1 MSQVSQDVSPMDES
15 PSEPLTELL
24 GESGDIN
31 QADSCGRTVL
41 HTLAADGNASLLEL
55 ALATCP
61 QVRIPIFKAQH
72 HHSYQLII
80 GNIFKSIDQRLPYI
94 YISIYKYVKNRKI

>member
-1 MSQVSQDVSPMDES
+1 MDES

-61 QVRIPIFKAQH
+61 QARIILIHFLKHIFICIDTGRQC
-72 HHSYQLII
+72 
-80 GNIFKSIDQRLPYI
+80 IFQTLDEN
-94 YISIYKYVKNRKI
+94 YKITKKDLWRKMI

>member
-1 MSQVSQDVSPMDES
+1 MDES

-61 QVRIPIFKAQH
+61 QVRIILTRFLKHVFICIDRHGCIFQTRWTKIIELPRKIH
-72 HHSYQLII
+72 GEKRFHSY
-80 GNIFKSIDQRLPYI
+80 
-94 YISIYKYVKNRKI
+94 V

>member
-1 MSQVSQDVSPMDES
+1 MAKKKDKKKIIFTKSRTIASEYIHNLVVLQVSQDVSPVDES
-15 PSEPLTELL
+15 PGEPLTELL

-55 ALATCP
+55 ALAACP
-61 QVRIPIFKAQH
+61 QVRI
-72 HHSYQLII
+72 
-80 GNIFKSIDQRLPYI
+80 
-94 YISIYKYVKNRKI
+94 

>member
-1 MSQVSQDVSPMDES
+1 MIVIKKNSLKKIIVSTKVSHDVSPIDES

-31 QADSCGRTVL
+31 QADSYGRTVL

-55 ALATCP
+55 ALAACP
-61 QVRIPIFKAQH
+61 QVHFCINAIFLFNRA
-72 HHSYQLII
+72 II
-80 GNIFKSIDQRLPYI
+80 IL
-94 YISIYKYVKNRKI
+94 

>member
-1 MSQVSQDVSPMDES
+1 MDES

-61 QVRIPIFKAQH
+61 QVRINLSHF
-72 HHSYQLII
+72 
-80 GNIFKSIDQRLPYI
+80 
-94 YISIYKYVKNRKI
+94 

>member
-1 MSQVSQDVSPMDES
+1 MENICNKNFIIKNCSDGKFNLAFPTQKVSQDVSPIDES

-31 QADSCGRTVL
+31 QTDSYGRTVL

-55 ALATCP
+55 ALAACP
-61 QVRIPIFKAQH
+61 QVCK
-72 HHSYQLII
+72 L
-80 GNIFKSIDQRLPYI
+80 
-94 YISIYKYVKNRKI
+94 

>member
-1 MSQVSQDVSPMDES
+1 MDES

-72 HHSYQLII
+72 HHL
-80 GNIFKSIDQRLPYI
+80 
-94 YISIYKYVKNRKI
+94 

>member
-1 MSQVSQDVSPMDES
+1 MSPVDES
-15 PSEPLTELL
+15 PGEPLTELL

-55 ALATCP
+55 ALAACP
-61 QVRIPIFKAQH
+61 QVESSFSISRMARETPEEIFRQF
-72 HHSYQLII
+72 
-80 GNIFKSIDQRLPYI
+80 FKYMNL
-94 YISIYKYVKNRKI
+94 

>member
-1 MSQVSQDVSPMDES
+1 MDES

-31 QADSCGRTVL
+31 QTDSCGRTVL

-55 ALATCP
+55 ALAACP
-61 QVRIPIFKAQH
+61 HVSLLFSLSLSPSPLVSVPVF
-72 HHSYQLII
+72 
-80 GNIFKSIDQRLPYI
+80 
-94 YISIYKYVKNRKI
+94 

>member
-1 MSQVSQDVSPMDES
+1 MDES

-61 QVRIPIFKAQH
+61 QV
-72 HHSYQLII
+72 
-80 GNIFKSIDQRLPYI
+80 NICDL
-94 YISIYKYVKNRKI
+94 